1 VAEVIQNVA
10 TPYCLDCHLDRAS
23 GHGVHTEGDGTL
35 GVVTVAPNDTPCGGC
50 HATASGSSA
59 PKGEVTA
66 GIHSDNCSLCHA
78 GGVAGADPPAGIIVD
93 DAVTVWNGSAC
104 VECHVDYFG
113 DNTGGHTHVHQLT
126 TATGCVD
133 CHGNAVAGTNARDA
147 IATPF
152 VASGQVHDTLQ
163 CATCHD
169 TAVDGALKGSAVGAS
184 ATADCIDC
192 HITTAAKTWTE
203 IHTAA
208 LGTVQPAVDHSH
220 ANSTVST
227 SANCSDCHGDN
238 VAGSDARNAAP
249 ANTPWISG
257 GEVHAAGCGV
267 CHTGNNDGGF
277 RSGLTK
283 ANTIVAG
290 NCEGCHIGGT
300 FTDFEDVHTNATISH
315 NVTTETPCSNCHTG
329 DTIAGAEMHNDRCDD
344 CHNTTNGTRVN
355 GSANSGSYGGTG
367 TNVGDATVNGGAG
380 GACTACHGI
389 YFDNHLHTHTTAYDP
404 SPGVDRS
411 QDANDDPCASCH
423 GENPPAPYDLGTW
436 SNILYEHDFVD
447 GTQDGNGACTA
458 CHDYATRGNQTGD
471 PGTPDSGVVTTVI
484 SNGGA
489 VTCVTCHTLKKA
501 PGASSIHGGHAPED
515 FQWTAEAGSKDTCGS
530 TANGF
535 GCHVDTTATNVIDTI
550 HDGRFV
556 ANNGSVANNCQNCH
570 QGSGGGLPMQ
580 TVGPTDGD
588 ADPGNA
594 GSDRTAVCTDC
605 HSGDIKV
612 IHHTTTLDTMTANT
626 AQNGFCVT
634 CHKPDVGRGPEAEG
648 NLAMTTGMV
657 AGQGLPC
664 NWCHLYWGG
673 GNGATDGYTFS
684 GSKIQMYALTWNPE
698 IQSPGDAAG
707 RTPIATSHAI
717 SENTTTPVSNYAA
730 CFSCHGSASAPKYS
744 TKQVVPF
751 HGFGTPYTGDDG
763 TAVQDTNQIQIY
775 AGPTNPSPD
784 GPIHNQSRHPGF
796 GVLNTFGDFMPL
808 NKGDGKP
815 YYGGTSGANY
825 YNADNTSH
833 RWGDQGYNSNPFE
846 IPWNNYGGGATV
858 STPQTWTNFDFGGI
872 RGNTLDPPIIVPQV
886 PLSLP

>member
-1 VAEVIQNVA
+1 
-10 TPYCLDCHLDRAS
+10 
-23 GHGVHTEGDGTL
+23 
-35 GVVTVAPNDTPCGGC
+35 
-50 HATASGSSA
+50 
-59 PKGEVTA
+59 
-66 GIHSDNCSLCHA
+66 
-78 GGVAGADPPAGIIVD
+78 
-93 DAVTVWNGSAC
+93 
-104 VECHVDYFG
+104 
-113 DNTGGHTHVHQLT
+113 
-126 TATGCVD
+126 
-133 CHGNAVAGTNARDA
+133 
-147 IATPF
+147 
-152 VASGQVHDTLQ
+152 
-163 CATCHD
+163 
-169 TAVDGALKGSAVGAS
+169 
-184 ATADCIDC
+184 
-192 HITTAAKTWTE
+192 
-203 IHTAA
+203 
-208 LGTVQPAVDHSH
+208 
-220 ANSTVST
+220 
-227 SANCSDCHGDN
+227 
-238 VAGSDARNAAP
+238 
-249 ANTPWISG
+249 
-257 GEVHAAGCGV
+257 
-267 CHTGNNDGGF
+267 
-277 RSGLTK
+277 
-283 ANTIVAG
+283 
-290 NCEGCHIGGT
+290 
-300 FTDFEDVHTNATISH
+300 
-315 NVTTETPCSNCHTG
+315 
-329 DTIAGAEMHNDRCDD
+329 
-344 CHNTTNGTRVN
+344 
-355 GSANSGSYGGTG
+355 
-367 TNVGDATVNGGAG
+367 
-380 GACTACHGI
+380 
-389 YFDNHLHTHTTAYDP
+389 
-404 SPGVDRS
+404 
-411 QDANDDPCASCH
+411 
-423 GENPPAPYDLGTW
+423 
-436 SNILYEHDFVD
+436 
-447 GTQDGNGACTA
+447 
-458 CHDYATRGNQTGD
+458 
-471 PGTPDSGVVTTVI
+471 
-484 SNGGA
+484 
-489 VTCVTCHTLKKA
+489 
-501 PGASSIHGGHAPED
+501 
-515 FQWTAEAGSKDTCGS
+515 
-530 TANGF
+530 
-535 GCHVDTTATNVIDTI
+535 
-550 HDGRFV
+550 
-556 ANNGSVANNCQNCH
+556 
-570 QGSGGGLPMQ
+570 MQ